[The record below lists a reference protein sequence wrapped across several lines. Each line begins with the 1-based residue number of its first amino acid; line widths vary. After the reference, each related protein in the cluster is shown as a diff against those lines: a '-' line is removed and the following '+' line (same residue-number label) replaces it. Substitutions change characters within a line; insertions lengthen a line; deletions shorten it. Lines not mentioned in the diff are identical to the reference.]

1 MLKRFYRNRVLSVAR
16 GVDNL
21 IIFIQKLRPST
32 HFKNLRIIEL
42 NDCEINDGDH
52 VCIFIIYERLTIPS
66 MTWNA
71 IHAIKKMGIKVFAVI
86 NSTLE
91 LEEQA
96 KIREFADI
104 SMFRRNTG
112 KDIGAYKDAY
122 LHLFNNGSLKK
133 VNRLIFANDSVVY
146 PAKFT
151 HELFQKLV
159 NTNTNM
165 VGYSH
170 VQEIHYHIQSF
181 LFSCDNKLINDKIFV
196 KFWQQYLPIDRRRH
210 MIHKGEVGITKAV
223 LKTGKKIAILNTT
236 SDLINLNLS
245 MEKIFDIIH
254 SLPTASLHKLSVLE
268 NLKELNE
275 SFAFSLPR
283 VLKDINFDISKENFA
298 EISNDIDA
306 YKNYKKSQF
315 IRDLVYE
322 VGSHNNTAWNTFIFL
337 TLGLPVIIKRDSV
350 YRAGYDYDAFIHY
363 IRKYFDDESEEIMGM
378 LKSPASS
385 HLKGIKKI
393 MFDHGI
399 I

>member
-223 LKTGKKIAILNTT
+223 LKTGKTIAILNTT
-236 SDLINLNLS
+236 SGLLSNIPNL
-245 MEKIFDIIH
+245 EKLVEMVY
-254 SLPTASLHKLSVLE
+254 SLPTKSQPHIPLIANLNVLIEKKLFTVPNLLKGVRVNLDGKILHQ
-268 NLKELNE
+268 LN
-275 SFAFSLPR
+275 S
-283 VLKDINFDISKENFA
+283 
-298 EISNDIDA
+298 EITE
-306 YKNYKKSQF
+306 YKKIILYQYLLEF
-315 IRDLVYE
+315 VNLI
-322 VGSHNNTAWNTFIFL
+322 GSRNNTHWNTFIFL
-337 TLGLPVIIKRDSV
+337 ELGLPAIVKRDSV
-350 YRAGYDYDAFIHY
+350 YRAGYDYDYFSY
-363 IRKYFDDESEEIMGM
+363 CIRKYFDDESEDIIGM
-378 LKSPASS
+378 LKSPSSS
-385 HLKGIKKI
+385 HFKGIKRL